1 MKKQLIAGVAVLLAV
16 TAGVSWFLLKPEES
30 DGRLKLHGNVDI
42 RQVSLAF
49 EGSER
54 IAALHAEEGDLVQAG
69 QVLAELD
76 TRTLR
81 LEIARSRARIN
92 AQEQALLRLKNG
104 TRPQE
109 IEQARSR
116 FEAAQAEAQLAQ
128 LEHQRLRRIADDTQG
143 KGVSQ
148 QRLDQAAARLR
159 VAKAQVQEQR
169 ESWALAKIGPRDEDI
184 AQAAADLQ
192 VSRADLDLLEHD
204 LARAQLKAPTQA
216 RIRTRLLEPGD
227 MASPARPV
235 LALALT
241 DPKWI
246 RAYVNEQQLGQVRPD
261 QPARVFTDSFPDQA
275 IDGRVGY
282 ISSVAEFTPKSVET
296 EDLRTS
302 LVYEI
307 RILVKDPGDRL
318 RLGMPATVYLDQ
330 APDAGDTP

>member
-1 MKKQLIAGVAVLLAV
+1 MKKQLIVGVAVLLVA
-16 TAGVSWFLLKPEES
+16 TAGVSWFLLRPEKQN
-30 DGRLKLHGNVDI
+30 DHLKLHGNVDI

-49 EGSER
+49 DGSER
-54 IAALHAEEGDLVQAG
+54 IAALYAEEGDLVQPG

-81 LEIARSRARIN
+81 LEINRSKARVG

-109 IEQARSR
+109 VEQSKAR
-116 FEAAQAEAQLAQ
+116 FDAAQAQMQLAQ
-128 LEHQRLRRIADDTQG
+128 LHMQRLRRIADDTQG

-148 QRLDQAAARLR
+148 QRLDQAAARLQ
-159 VAKAQVQEQR
+159 VAKAQSQEQR
-169 ESWALAKIGPRDEDI
+169 ESWTLAKIGPRNEDI
-184 AQAAADLQ
+184 AQATADLQ
-192 VSRADLDLLEHD
+192 ASRADLDLLEHY

-227 MASPARPV
+227 MASPQRPV
-235 LALALT
+235 FALALT
-241 DPKWI
+241 DPKWV
-246 RAYVNEQQLGQVRPD
+246 RAYVNERQLGHIRAD
-261 QPARVFTDSFPDQA
+261 QMARVYTDSFPDQA
-275 IDGRVGY
+275 IDGKVGY

-307 RILVKDPGDRL
+307 RVLVKDPDDRL

-330 APDAGDTP
+330 APVAGATP

>member
-16 TAGVSWFLLKPEES
+16 TAGGSWFLLKPGES

-109 IEQARSR
+109 VEQARSR

-169 ESWALAKIGPRDEDI
+169 ESWTLAKIGPRDEDI

-235 LALALT
+235 FALALT
-241 DPKWI
+241 DPKWV
-246 RAYVNEQQLGQVRPD
+246 RAYVNERQLGQVRPD

-307 RILVKDPGDRL
+307 RILVKDPDDRL

-330 APDAGDTP
+330 APGAEDTP

>member
-16 TAGVSWFLLKPEES
+16 TAGVFWFLLKPEES

-330 APDAGDTP
+330 APGAGDTP